1 MTAQQ
6 RESRTRRWAARL
18 KTETSAVYLAC
29 RDPRTPWYAKALAI
43 LIVVYALSP
52 IDLIPDFIP
61 VLGYLD
67 DLIILPALV
76 ALTITWIPKDVM
88 QECRSQAAQLGHGSW
103 QKKWV
108 YAIPFVLV
116 WLIVLFFVGRF
127 VYRSFLARP

>member
-43 LIVVYALSP
+43 LVVGYALSP
-52 IDLIPDFIP
+52 TDLIPDFIP

-67 DLIILPALV
+67 DMVIVPAGFALAIKLIPSEVLDDSRARAVEAGAGEAPVNRAAAVIV
-76 ALTITWIPKDVM
+76 VTIWVLL
-88 QECRSQAAQLGHGSW
+88 LGLA
-103 QKKWV
+103 V
-108 YAIPFVLV
+108 F
-116 WLIVLFFVGRF
+116 LIVRAF
-127 VYRSFLARP
+127 

>member
-43 LIVVYALSP
+43 LVVGYALSP

-67 DLIILPALV
+67 DMVIVPAGFALAIKLIPSEVLDDSRARAVEAGAGEASVNRAAAVIV
-76 ALTITWIPKDVM
+76 VTIWVLL
-88 QECRSQAAQLGHGSW
+88 LGLA
-103 QKKWV
+103 V
-108 YAIPFVLV
+108 F
-116 WLIVLFFVGRF
+116 LIVRAF
-127 VYRSFLARP
+127 

>member
-43 LIVVYALSP
+43 LVVGYALSH

-61 VLGYLD
+61 VPGLLD
-67 DLIILPALV
+67 DSRARAGEAGAGEAPVNRAAAVIV
-76 ALTITWIPKDVM
+76 VTIWVLL
-88 QECRSQAAQLGHGSW
+88 LGLA
-103 QKKWV
+103 V
-108 YAIPFVLV
+108 F
-116 WLIVLFFVGRF
+116 LIVRAF
-127 VYRSFLARP
+127 

>member
-43 LIVVYALSP
+43 LVVGYALSP
-52 IDLIPDFIP
+52 TDLIPDFIP

-67 DLIILPALV
+67 DIVIVPAGFALAIKLIPSEVLDDSRARAVEAGAGEASVNRAAAVIV
-76 ALTITWIPKDVM
+76 VTIWVLL
-88 QECRSQAAQLGHGSW
+88 LGLA
-103 QKKWV
+103 V
-108 YAIPFVLV
+108 F
-116 WLIVLFFVGRF
+116 LIVRAF
-127 VYRSFLARP
+127 